1 MEETKTYFTPKLWV
15 ALASMAFLIAAMCCA
30 IFITGQQLHIT
41 MMVCMGFTILLLKLT
56 GCPYKYIEEAILY
69 GGKLLIPTLVILYC
83 IGTLMGS
90 WIAGGT
96 VPMIIFWG
104 LKLINP
110 SWFLLTAMIACII
123 TAMATGSSWSTAGT
137 VGVALMGVGMGL
149 GINPAL
155 TAGAVVS
162 GAAFGDKMSPLSD
175 TTNVAPAVAEAD
187 LFDHIKAMVTTGGP
201 AIVLAGIGFAVLGHT
216 SAAEVSSETVDQILT
231 SLDEMFNLNFITL
244 IPIILGLV
252 LAYLKMPAFPTLL
265 ISGLSGAVIA
275 VLVQGVT
282 IPEIMSIMENGFV
295 SSTGMY
301 DIDKLLSRGG
311 MFAMNYT
318 ASLSVIVM
326 VYGGILEKCGI
337 LDVLLDK
344 IKGLT
349 RTVGTLVLTTVVVE
363 ICLNLVTA
371 SQYMTLILGGKLL
384 MPAYREKD
392 LLPQCLSRTLEDS
405 GTVTSPLI
413 PWNLCGAFISAALGV
428 GCFEY
433 LPYALFCW
441 LCPLIA
447 VIWGFLGKFQWKTG
461 EIPSKKTYRPVDATV
476 EAAKK

>member
-83 IGTLMGS
+83 IGALMGS

-216 SAAEVSSETVDQILT
+216 SAADVSNETVEQILT

-244 IPIILGLV
+244 IPIILVLV

-301 DIDKLLSRGG
+301 DIDKLP
-311 MFAMNYT
+311 
-318 ASLSVIVM
+318 
-326 VYGGILEKCGI
+326 
-337 LDVLLDK
+337 
-344 IKGLT
+344 
-349 RTVGTLVLTTVVVE
+349 
-363 ICLNLVTA
+363 
-371 SQYMTLILGGKLL
+371 
-384 MPAYREKD
+384 PAAA
-392 LLPQCLSRTLEDS
+392 C
-405 GTVTSPLI
+405 SP
-413 PWNLCGAFISAALGV
+413 
-428 GCFEY
+428 
-433 LPYALFCW
+433 
-441 LCPLIA
+441 
-447 VIWGFLGKFQWKTG
+447 
-461 EIPSKKTYRPVDATV
+461 
-476 EAAKK
+476 

>member
-15 ALASMAFLIAAMCCA
+15 ALASMAFLIAAMCSA

-56 GCPYKYIEEAILY
+56 GCPYKYIEESILY

-83 IGTLMGS
+83 IGALMGS

-187 LFDHIKAMVTTGGP
+187 LFDHIKAMVTTGRLYS
-201 AIVLAGIGFAVLGHT
+201 VVFAY
-216 SAAEVSSETVDQILT
+216 SAA
-231 SLDEMFNLNFITL
+231 
-244 IPIILGLV
+244 
-252 LAYLKMPAFPTLL
+252 
-265 ISGLSGAVIA
+265 
-275 VLVQGVT
+275 
-282 IPEIMSIMENGFV
+282 
-295 SSTGMY
+295 
-301 DIDKLLSRGG
+301 
-311 MFAMNYT
+311 
-318 ASLSVIVM
+318 ASL
-326 VYGGILEKCGI
+326 
-337 LDVLLDK
+337 
-344 IKGLT
+344 
-349 RTVGTLVLTTVVVE
+349 
-363 ICLNLVTA
+363 A
-371 SQYMTLILGGKLL
+371 
-384 MPAYREKD
+384 
-392 LLPQCLSRTLEDS
+392 
-405 GTVTSPLI
+405 
-413 PWNLCGAFISAALGV
+413 WNFS
-428 GCFEY
+428 
-433 LPYALFCW
+433 
-441 LCPLIA
+441 
-447 VIWGFLGKFQWKTG
+447 
-461 EIPSKKTYRPVDATV
+461 
-476 EAAKK
+476 